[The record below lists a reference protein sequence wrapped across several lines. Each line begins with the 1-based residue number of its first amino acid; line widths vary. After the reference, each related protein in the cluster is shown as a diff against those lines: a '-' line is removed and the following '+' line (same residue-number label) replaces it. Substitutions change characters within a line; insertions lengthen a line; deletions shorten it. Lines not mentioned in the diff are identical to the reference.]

1 MRRGSTNFWG
11 REDRSPEAA
20 ERSCRLELRCRRRRV
35 QVRAHGHCRQRGVAV
50 DPGNCPA
57 GRAAVTIDA
66 RIVGPA
72 APPGAALRPTKPIRD
87 LMAAGTCLGGRSQI
101 TCCAAGGRRLD
112 ACPCQ
117 RQCESPKNRG
127 HTAHANLRLSG
138 IAVQEAVEPSFAG
151 AEKYRELPQGAEAQT
166 LLSPRLFDQER
177 SYKDVMGTKE
187 CSGRSRDNERT
198 ACSGEPTAL
207 PTSSIRH

>member
-11 REDRSPEAA
+11 RADRSPEAA
-20 ERSCRLELRCRRRRV
+20 GRSCRLELRCRRRRV
-35 QVRAHGHCRQRGVAV
+35 QGGAHGHRRQRGVAV

-57 GRAAVTIDA
+57 GRAAVAIDA

-127 HTAHANLRLSG
+127 HTAHANLRLAG

-151 AEKYRELPQGAEAQT
+151 GEKYRELPQGAEAQT
-166 LLSPRLFDQER
+166 LLSPHLFDQER
-177 SYKDVMGTKE
+177 SYEDVMGTKE
-187 CSGRSRDNERT
+187 CWVLATTNAQRAPAST
-198 ACSGEPTAL
+198 P
-207 PTSSIRH
+207 PSSIRH